1 MIRRPCASPGCG
13 RLVSPP
19 RRYCSDHEDLEVAR
33 LKRQADRAA
42 GQRWEAHHDANPEW
56 AAMLHSSTW
65 RKVRAAYLKDHPLCA
80 CGCRGMATTVD
91 HLRPGDL
98 DNAFTP
104 DFLQGLT
111 LRCHNRKSAHDA
123 HAARRGK
130 E

>member
-1 MIRRPCASPGCG
+1 MIRRPCASAGCG
-13 RLVSPP
+13 RPVEPP
-19 RRYCSDHEDLEVAR
+19 RRYCSDHEPLEAAR

-42 GQRWEAHHDANPEW
+42 SQRWEAHHGGNPEW
-56 AAMLHSSTW
+56 QAMLHSSTW

-80 CGCRGMATTVD
+80 CGCGGMATTVD

-98 DNAFTP
+98 AEAFNP

-123 HAARRGK
+123 HAARRGGK
-130 E
+130 